1 MGYELKFLR
10 YNAYSILIEWPAEMD
25 ENILKNILGFKKSIQ
40 NSNIELV
47 VEVINTYNSLLI
59 IYSSTIDNF
68 NDEISRLKSLKIKA
82 DTIEDASSRLWR
94 IPVCYH
100 DDFGIDLEA
109 FSKEKQLSKNKVIE
123 LHSSAIYTIF
133 FIGFLPGFLYLG
145 GLEEK
150 LHLDRKSTPK
160 LDIKKGSVG
169 IGGNQT
175 GIYPENSPGGW
186 HIIGRTPVVFFN
198 AKSSPPCVF
207 NAGDRLQF
215 FAISKTEFSD
225 LEQDIKNNQFQ
236 LTPELYA

>member
-1 MGYELKFLR
+1 MDYELKFSR
-10 YNAYSILIEWPAEMD
+10 YNEHSILIEWPAVMD
-25 ENILKNILGFKKSIQ
+25 KNMLKNILDYKKSIQ

-59 IYSSTIDNF
+59 IYDLTID
-68 NDEISRLKSLKIKA
+68 DVYGEISRLKSLKIEA
-82 DTIEDASSRLWR
+82 DTNEESSSKLWR
-94 IPVCYH
+94 IPVCYD

-109 FSKEKQLSKNKVIE
+109 FSKEKQISKNEVIE

-145 GLEEK
+145 GLDKK
-150 LHLDRKSTPK
+150 LYLDRKSTPN

-175 GIYPENSPGGW
+175 GIYPKNSPGGW
-186 HIIGRTPVVFFN
+186 HIIGKTPIDFFN
-198 AKSSPPCVF
+198 PKSSPPCFF
-207 NAGDRLQF
+207 NAGDKLQF
-215 FAISKTEFSD
+215 FAISKTEFLD
-225 LEQDIKNNQFQ
+225 LEQDIKNNKFQ